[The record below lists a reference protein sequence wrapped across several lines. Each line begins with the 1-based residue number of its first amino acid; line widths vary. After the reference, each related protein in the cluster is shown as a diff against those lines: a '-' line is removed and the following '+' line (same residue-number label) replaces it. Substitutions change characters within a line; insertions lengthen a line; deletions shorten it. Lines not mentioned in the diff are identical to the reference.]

1 MEATTR
7 IMSKIVQVRAPATS
21 ANLGP
26 GFDCLGLALGL
37 YLDITATEQEGTGL
51 EIVARGEGR
60 GQVPL
65 DQNNA
70 VYKGLVRACAEVGRA
85 PRRIALEIASDIP
98 LASGLGSSSAALVA
112 GLAAG
117 AALCGET
124 PDREDLLRWG
134 VAMEGH
140 PDNVAPCVMGGI
152 VIAAL
157 DGGEV
162 ISARIDPP
170 AALVAVVAVP
180 CFAVRTSEA
189 RRVLSERIVRADAV
203 YNLGRVGLLVAGF
216 MRGDYSLLQTGM
228 RDRLHQPERAAL
240 VPGMPEVLAAAEEA
254 GALGAALSGAGPTLM
269 ALVAGEPEP
278 VAAAMAAAWAGCGIA
293 ARTMVLE
300 MAEAGVQVNG
310 HGC

>member
-1 MEATTR
+1 MAKT
-7 IMSKIVQVRAPATS
+7 VQVRTPATS

-51 EIVARGEGR
+51 EIVAKGEGR

-70 VYKGLVRACAEVGRA
+70 VYKGITRACTEVGGA
-85 PRRIALEIASDIP
+85 LGRIALEISSDIP

-124 PDREDLLRWG
+124 PASEDLMRWG

-162 ISARIDPP
+162 TSARIDPP
-170 AALVAVVAVP
+170 PAVAAVVAVP
-180 CFAVRTSEA
+180 CFEVRTSKA
-189 RRVLSERIVRADAV
+189 RRVLTERVARADAV
-203 YNLGRVGLLVAGF
+203 YNLGRVGLLMAGF
-216 MRGDYSLLQTGM
+216 MRGDFSLLQTGM

-240 VPGMPEVLAAAEEA
+240 VPGMTEVLAAAEEA
-254 GALGAALSGAGPTLM
+254 GALGAALSGAGPTLL

-278 VAAAMAAAWAGCGIA
+278 VAAAMSAAWAGRGIV
-293 ARTMVLE
+293 ARTMVLDLE
-300 MAEAGVQVNG
+300 GTGVQVKG
-310 HGC
+310 HDC